1 MRAWQIENDDGIDA
15 LKLANVE
22 MRDPG
27 PDEVRFK
34 VKASSL
40 NRRDYNTVR
49 APSARNTP
57 LPRIPNSDAAGEVIA
72 VGTNVTEFK
81 TGDRVASCFFK
92 HWEGGRMRAE
102 TMQTALGGAQEG
114 MLSEETILPQTGLVS
129 IPEHLSWEE
138 ASTLTVAGVTAWN
151 ALIVRGGLKAGD
163 TVLVMGTGGVSIFA
177 LQFAK
182 LMGAHVI
189 ITSKSDEKLERARE
203 LGADKTVNYADTPDW
218 DEAIMD
224 LTKGKGVD
232 QVVEV
237 GGPGTLQQSIT
248 ATGFGGHI
256 GMIGSLLLGDVNV
269 HPLLRKSIRLS
280 GIFAGSREMF
290 RDMNNAIS
298 VNKMRPI
305 VDRVFSF
312 TDARAAYHALGKD
325 KHFGKLVIKL
335 DS

>member
-15 LKLANVE
+15 LNLANVE
-22 MRDPG
+22 IRDPG
-27 PDEVRFK
+27 PNEVRFK

-138 ASTLTVAGVTAWN
+138 ASTLTVAG
-151 ALIVRGGLKAGD
+151 
-163 TVLVMGTGGVSIFA
+163 
-177 LQFAK
+177 
-182 LMGAHVI
+182 
-189 ITSKSDEKLERARE
+189 
-203 LGADKTVNYADTPDW
+203 
-218 DEAIMD
+218 
-224 LTKGKGVD
+224 
-232 QVVEV
+232 
-237 GGPGTLQQSIT
+237 
-248 ATGFGGHI
+248 FGGHI